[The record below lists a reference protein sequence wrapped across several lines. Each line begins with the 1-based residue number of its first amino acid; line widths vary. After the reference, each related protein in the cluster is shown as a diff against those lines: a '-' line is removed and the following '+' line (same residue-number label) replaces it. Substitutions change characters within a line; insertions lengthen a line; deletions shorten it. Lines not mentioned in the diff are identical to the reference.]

1 MRVFTHKSYLNQTNY
16 ALKEGEALLMAIS
29 DYVQVPYSLPKMDQA
44 AIPDFR
50 SGGLN
55 DSIDQIQLHINST
68 KFRTFFFVSIH
79 FSINEP
85 AMENWGLV
93 TYRYTKF
100 LSIEFNLHETN

>member
-16 ALKEGEALLMAIS
+16 ALKEGEALLKAIS

-55 DSIDQIQLHINST
+55 DSIVQIQLHINSS
-68 KFRTFFFVSIH
+68 KFRIFFFVSIH
-79 FSINEP
+79 FSINE
-85 AMENWGLV
+85 
-93 TYRYTKF
+93 
-100 LSIEFNLHETN
+100 